1 MSDIRIPLAAYADMP
16 DGALR
21 RFRAGFRSVWV
32 RRSGETV
39 SGFFDSCTHQGGA
52 LRAQGEIL
60 VCGRHGATFNAHS
73 GRRLSGEAPEGSVLA
88 PADVR
93 VTDGQIF
100 LHLPITD

>member
-1 MSDIRIPLAAYADMP
+1 MSDIRIPLAVYADMP

-52 LRAQGEIL
+52 LRENGEIL
-60 VCGRHGATFNAHS
+60 ICSRHGATFNAQS
-73 GRRLSGEAPEGSVLA
+73 GQRLSGEAPEGSVL
-88 PADVR
+88 PKADVR

-100 LHLPITD
+100 LHLPNAD